1 MCVWIH
7 SVNCDLNWIV
17 VCVSSIWPIP
27 HPPTHYPICIH
38 YLTNATPSSRK
49 RMSLLA
55 LFSLPQAHTRMVAFQ
70 SSGFVQ
76 LAENHV
82 QFQYHYVYINHIS
95 SASFAFS
102 VEVRRRKRA
111 GNTMSCYVSGH
122 DLAKLFAFWFCQ
134 ILHYVVSKYM
144 FVINGNK
151 SEMTT
156 AFASTWTT
164 ENSGWNI
171 GIIT

>member
-1 MCVWIH
+1 
-7 SVNCDLNWIV
+7 
-17 VCVSSIWPIP
+17 
-27 HPPTHYPICIH
+27 
-38 YLTNATPSSRK
+38 
-49 RMSLLA
+49 MSLLA
-55 LFSLPQAHTRMVAFQ
+55 LFPLPQAHTRMVAFQ

-122 DLAKLFAFWFCQ
+122 DLGQTIC
-134 ILHYVVSKYM
+134 ILILSNIALRCIEICM
-144 FVINGNK
+144 LLMVINPR
-151 SEMTT
+151 
-156 AFASTWTT
+156 
-164 ENSGWNI
+164 
-171 GIIT
+171 